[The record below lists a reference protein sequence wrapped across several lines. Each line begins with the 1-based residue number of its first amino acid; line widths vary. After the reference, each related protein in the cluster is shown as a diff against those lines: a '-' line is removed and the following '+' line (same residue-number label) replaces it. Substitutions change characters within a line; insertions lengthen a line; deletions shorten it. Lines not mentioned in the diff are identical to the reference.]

1 MLIEFIFC
9 YDVYNRLT
17 MLIVYACW
25 MFTRK
30 LPRANM
36 V

>member
-1 MLIEFIFC
+1 MMFTTH
-9 YDVYNRLT
+9 LT